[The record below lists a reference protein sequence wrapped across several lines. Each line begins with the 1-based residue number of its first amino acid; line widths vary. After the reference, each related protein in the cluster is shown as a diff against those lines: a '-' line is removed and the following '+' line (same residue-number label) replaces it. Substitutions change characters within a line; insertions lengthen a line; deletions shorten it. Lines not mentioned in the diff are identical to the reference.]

1 MVATSD
7 PLQRG
12 MTAPD
17 FALPGT
23 DGRTWRYADVAG
35 PQRLVVMFICNH
47 CPYVQAVVD
56 RIVRGPDARLKSLV
70 TRALDARRAHCDAEQ
85 SMVDALN

>member
-1 MVATSD
+1 
-7 PLQRG
+7 
-12 MTAPD
+12 
-17 FALPGT
+17 
-23 DGRTWRYADVAG
+23 
-35 PQRLVVMFICNH
+35 MFICNH